1 MPFPHRIFRIY
12 SQPALLAGAVIVAS
26 LLCLQTLSGSLG
38 HDEAYTLQPF
48 ASQPYERIITSY
60 PAPNNHI
67 LHSLLVRCSVQLLGT
82 ETWSARFPALVAGI
96 LAAPLIFVLGRSL
109 FLNPQT
115 GLVASGGVRVFSL
128 EESTGWH
135 QPATQNAHNV
145 RLTAGTPA
153 TSGAPSLHLENY
165 ARTPFQLYSTT
176 RFDVPTEGIAILAFA
191 RTRENSYRSI
201 YSVSNNTELERP
213 HLLKTA
219 AWPTP
224 VLGND
229 GKKWLLEAYL
239 LLVKPQVAYGLYIP
253 GVDDEEQNFAEITC
267 FYFPY

>member
-1 MPFPHRIFRIY
+1 M
-12 SQPALLAGAVIVAS
+12 LAGAVSVLVCLPIRAGEQSAEVARGTS
-26 LLCLQTLSGSLG
+26 RLTLQDQSFV
-38 HDEAYTLQPF
+38 EAY
-48 ASQPYERIITSY
+48 
-60 PAPNNHI
+60 
-67 LHSLLVRCSVQLLGT
+67 RC
-82 ETWSARFPALVAGI
+82 EE
-96 LAAPLIFVLGRSL
+96 RSL
-109 FLNPQT
+109 NQRL
-115 GLVASGGVRVFSL
+115 SSGVRVFSL
-128 EESTGWH
+128 EGATGW
-135 QPATQNAHNV
+135 QQAATNETQSV
-145 RLTAGTPA
+145 RLTARMPTI
-153 TSGAPSLHLENY
+153 SGVASLHLKNT